1 MNGTKG
7 LTKEVMLLYLA
18 PSPYEDSVGSAL
30 LRLAAGLTRS
40 RNLTWLGF
48 GFPRYQNY
56 EK

>member
-18 PSPYEDSVGSAL
+18 PSPHEDTVGSAL
-30 LRLAAGLTRS
+30 LRLAAGLTRH